1 MVAQGRRTGVEALR
15 RARLD
20 ESDAVAELWL
30 RSRRASVPAN
40 PPTIH
45 TEEDVRA
52 FFSTAV
58 LPSKEVWVMDRA
70 RVGIVA
76 LLVLDGGWVEH
87 LHVDPEWTGH
97 GLGSRLVDLAKER
110 HPDGLDLWTFQSN
123 VGARR
128 FYERHGFV
136 NVAMTDGDNEEGVP
150 DVHYRWTS

>member
-1 MVAQGRRTGVEALR
+1 MVAQGRRTGAEALR

-30 RSRRASVPAN
+30 RSRSASVPAN

-52 FFSTAV
+52 FFSTVV
-58 LPSKEVWVMDRA
+58 LPSQEVWVMDRA
-70 RVGIVA
+70 RAGIVA
-76 LLVLDGGWVEH
+76 LLVLDDGWVEH

-110 HPDGLDLWTFQSN
+110 HPGGLDLWTFQSN